1 MQTAPPALVAPRVAG
16 PVAHACGRSA
26 LGAQE
31 EEEAAG
37 VGFSQAS
44 EYTQDELPMPSYG
57 AKGRKRAI

>member
-1 MQTAPPALVAPRVAG
+1 MG

-44 EYTQDELPMPSYG
+44 EYTQDELPMHSYG